1 MFRQTTEGFS
11 KKKKKK
17 KDSVEPQSYHK
28 TMYTQL
34 IHASTNCWWIDFY
47 KEDEIIVA
55 LHYIRTVLKSKF
67 SMLTT

>member
-1 MFRQTTEGFS
+1 
-11 KKKKKK
+11 
-17 KDSVEPQSYHK
+17 
-28 TMYTQL
+28 MYTQL